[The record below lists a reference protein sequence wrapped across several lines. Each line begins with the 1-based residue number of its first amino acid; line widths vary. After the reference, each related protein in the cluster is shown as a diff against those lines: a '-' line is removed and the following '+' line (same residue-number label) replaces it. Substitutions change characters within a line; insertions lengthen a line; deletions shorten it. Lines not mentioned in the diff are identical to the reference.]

1 MSKNKVEFKVSED
14 ELKEWADLVTDV
26 KSRAKQG
33 DKDARELVLRLHH
46 KDSSEVKLAKK
57 IRQLL
62 NDLNKDNITPEI
74 KTKLGLDGFSKETW
88 AMLKLM
94 THEEFGKGLIERCII
109 AEDYIDPKDEKGKRI
124 ILCLSPTLSGQYMH
138 CKRMAS
144 REGYRLTGALIPK
157 NPTNEGSDDTG
168 SDDDTGSEEVTIGP
182 KTKDE
187 IVKHFL
193 AFVKDTDGD
202 TIHKAIEEIYNTLE
216 QQDKTGT
223 E

>member
-1 MSKNKVEFKVSED
+1 MSKNKEFKVTED

-33 DKDARELVLRLHH
+33 DLDARELVTRLHD

-94 THEEFGKGLIERCII
+94 THEEFGKGLIER
-109 AEDYIDPKDEKGKRI
+109 
-124 ILCLSPTLSGQYMH
+124 
-138 CKRMAS
+138 
-144 REGYRLTGALIPK
+144 
-157 NPTNEGSDDTG
+157 
-168 SDDDTGSEEVTIGP
+168 
-182 KTKDE
+182 
-187 IVKHFL
+187 
-193 AFVKDTDGD
+193 
-202 TIHKAIEEIYNTLE
+202 
-216 QQDKTGT
+216 
-223 E
+223 

>member
-1 MSKNKVEFKVSED
+1 MSKNKVEFKVTED

-33 DKDARELVLRLHH
+33 DKDARELVLRLHA
-46 KDSSEVKLAKK
+46 KDSSEVKLAEK

-62 NDLNKDNITPEI
+62 KDLNKDNITPEI

-109 AEDYIDPKDEKGKRI
+109 ADDYIDPKDEKGKRI

-144 REGYRLTGALIPK
+144 REGYRLTGALIPQTS
-157 NPTNEGSDDTG
+157 TNEGGEDTG
-168 SDDDTGSEEVTIGP
+168 SDDDTGSEEVTVGP

-193 AFVKDTDGD
+193 ALVKDTDSD
-202 TIHKAIEEIYNTLE
+202 TIHQAIEEIYNSLE
-216 QQDKTGT
+216 RKDKTGT